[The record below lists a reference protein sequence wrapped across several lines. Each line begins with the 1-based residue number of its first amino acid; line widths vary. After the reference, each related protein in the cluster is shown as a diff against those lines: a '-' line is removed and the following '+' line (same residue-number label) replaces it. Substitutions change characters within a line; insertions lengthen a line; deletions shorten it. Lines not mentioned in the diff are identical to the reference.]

1 MNVQRLLF
9 FCITIVTFSLVVV
22 STVLAIHPGTHPDGF
37 TEIIDNNKPAIVY
50 IQVTTKAGNKDSTA
64 HNKIL
69 KDIFGDAPDKDGNAP
84 FFTNDTGYSFG
95 SGFIINQDGYILTNY
110 HVIKNATE
118 VSVTTGDKQNFKA
131 TIIGS
136 DPKTDIGLIKID
148 AENLPTIPLGN
159 SDSIKTGQW
168 VLAFGSPYEFIQ
180 SVTAGII
187 SATGRHTLGISDYE
201 DFIQTDAAIN
211 PGNSGGPLVNTN
223 GEAIGIN
230 TAFLTQ
236 TGGYMGIGFAI
247 PINIARTVAEQLI
260 TNGKV
265 TRAWLG
271 ISMQDAD
278 AEHLA
283 AQNLPQNTQAARILE
298 VKDESP
304 AKQAGLQEGDIITS
318 FAGIAIKGASDLRN
332 RVALSAPEA
341 DVVIEFFRNSNR
353 QSVRVHLTTLK

>member
-1 MNVQRLLF
+1 MNIQRPIL
-9 FCITIVTFSLVVV
+9 FCITIFTLSLVVA
-22 STVLAIHPGTHPDGF
+22 SKVLAIHPGTQPDGF
-37 TEIIDNNKPAIVY
+37 TEIIDRNKPAIVY
-50 IQVTTKAGNKDSTA
+50 IQVTTKTSSKDSAA

-69 KDIFGDAPDKDGNAP
+69 EDIFGDATDKDSKAP
-84 FFTNDTGYSFG
+84 LFSSETGYSFG

-118 VSVTTGDKQNFKA
+118 VSVTTADKQKFKA

-148 AENLPTIPLGN
+148 EENLPTIPLGN

-168 VLAFGSPYEFIQ
+168 VLAFGAPYEFIQ

-201 DFIQTDAAIN
+201 DYIQTDAAIN
-211 PGNSGGPLVNTN
+211 PGNSGGPLVNTD

-271 ISMQDAD
+271 IAMQDAD
-278 AEHLA
+278 ADQLA
-283 AQNLPQNTQAARILE
+283 AQNLPTTTQAAHVLE
-298 VKDESP
+298 VKDGSP
-304 AKQAGLQEGDIITS
+304 AEHAGLQEGDIIINFS
-318 FAGIAIKGASDLRN
+318 GIPIKGASDLRN
-332 RVALSAPEA
+332 RVALNAPDA
-341 DVVIEFFRNSNR
+341 DVDIDFFRNGQR
-353 QSVRVHLTTLK
+353 QSVRVRLAKLK